1 MKNELTN
8 RALGL
13 DALRGLAIL
22 MMFLS
27 GLVPFY
33 TNTLPDWMYHGQI
46 PPPLHQF
53 NPNLPGITWVDL
65 VFPFFIFS
73 MGAAIPLALNSRLE
87 KGVKLKTILLQIFER
102 GLLLAG
108 FAIFIQHVKP
118 YALNST
124 PNIFTWLTALLG
136 FVLLFPVLYKY
147 PLSFNKKHKTII
159 KLIGFLIIILLL
171 FILRYNNGSGFLLTR
186 SDIIILVLANVSFF
200 GSIIWL
206 ITQKNILIRLS
217 LLLFLLAFRLGHT
230 EIGWIK
236 AVWDFTP
243 FPWLYT
249 FYYLQYLFVLI
260 PGTIIGD
267 MIYLYMKEKPNNIQ
281 KGLNT
286 NILAIISVLM
296 LVINV
301 IVLIGLKTRYVEY
314 TLGAAII
321 FGTINYYLL
330 SKAAN
335 VYEILFKKMFYW
347 GMYFLLLGLAFE
359 PFEGGIKK
367 DHPTLSYYFVTVG
380 LAVFTL
386 IGLMIIIDILKKQK
400 VFSIIIANG
409 QNPLTAYAGITNL
422 IPPILALTG
431 LGEVLSLIVINPWLG
446 LLKALFITF
455 LLGFIV
461 SFFTKFK
468 IYLRT

>member
-33 TNTLPDWMYHGQI
+33 TNTLPAWMYHGQI

-65 VFPFFIFS
+65 VFPFFVFS
-73 MGAAIPLALNSRLE
+73 MGAAIPLALNRRLE
-87 KGVKLKTILLQIFER
+87 KGVNLKTIFIQIAER

-118 YALNST
+118 YVLN
-124 PNIFTWLTALLG
+124 PAPDVFTWLTALLG

-147 PLSFNKKHKTII
+147 PVTFNKKYKTII
-159 KLIGFLIIILLL
+159 KLIGFLFIGLLL
-171 FILRYNNGSGFLLTR
+171 FLLKYNNGSGFLLTR

-200 GSIIWL
+200 GSIIWVF
-206 ITQKNILIRLS
+206 TRKNILLRLS
-217 LLLFLLAFRLGHT
+217 VLLFLLAFRLGHT

-236 AVWDFTP
+236 TVWDFTP

-267 MIYLYMKEKPNNIQ
+267 MIYSYMKEKPNNIQ

-286 NILAIISVLM
+286 KTLITISSLM
-296 LVINV
+296 LLINI

-314 TLGAAII
+314 ILAVVMI
-321 FGTINYYLL
+321 FGVVNYFLL
-330 SKAAN
+330 RKATN
-335 VYEILFKKMFYW
+335 VYEILFKKMYYW

-367 DHPTLSYYFVTVG
+367 DHPTVSYYFVTVG
-380 LAVFTL
+380 LAIFTL
-386 IGLMIIIDILKKQK
+386 IGLMILIDVLKKQK

-431 LGEVLSLIVINPWLG
+431 LGDVLSLMVINPWFG

-461 SFFTKFK
+461 SFFTKYK